1 MINSVKAGNEKIS
14 ATDLAELKSFY
25 HSMVFDILG
34 LKQEQT
40 SDSGES
46 EILKGAVELLI
57 RLRQEAK
64 TNKDWATS
72 DKIRN
77 ELNSIGIE
85 IKDTKEGVD
94 WKKASPRPSP
104 KERE

>member
-1 MINSVKAGNEKIS
+1 
-14 ATDLAELKSFY
+14 
-25 HSMVFDILG
+25 MVFDILG

-46 EILKGAVELLI
+46 EILKGAVELII

-64 TNKDWATS
+64 ANKDWATS

-85 IKDTKEGVD
+85 IKETKEGVD
-94 WKKASPRPSP
+94 WKIKAPLSLPAG
-104 KERE
+104 EE